1 MMSDV
6 KVLVF
11 DIGGV
16 LVRIHHDL
24 VSAILAV
31 GWTGEIPE
39 LKNPDAFNVANRL
52 YHAGSISRQILAMRI
67 SEQLDNKVDLGTLL
81 AAHDA
86 ILREEYTGAAQVV
99 KDVQAIGV
107 KTAVLS
113 NTCASHWGRLAALSA
128 VSLASKDHC
137 FLSFEMGL
145 VKPDDLIYQSV
156 EESLGLLPHEIAF
169 VDDSLLNVEAAKK
182 RGWVSASVPASREN
196 SEELRQALVG
206 LGLSL

>member
-1 MMSDV
+1 MTSDV
-6 KVLVF
+6 KVLIF

-39 LKNPDAFNVANRL
+39 LTDPDAFNEANRL
-52 YHAGSISRQILAMRI
+52 YQAGSISRQILAMRI
-67 SEQLDNKVDLGTLL
+67 SEQLNNKVDLGTLL

-86 ILREEYTGAAQVV
+86 ILREEYMGAAQVV
-99 KDVQAIGV
+99 KDIQATGV
-107 KTAVLS
+107 KTGVLS
-113 NTCASHWGRLAALSA
+113 NTCASHWGRLAALPA
-128 VSLASKDHC
+128 VSLASRDHC

-156 EESLGLLPHEIAF
+156 EETLGLLPHEIAF
-169 VDDSLLNVEAAKK
+169 VDDSLPNVEAAKK
-182 RGWVSASVPASREN
+182 RGWVSASVPASREH